1 MPAKQK
7 SLPMRVESVKNGSD
21 NLFDVDFLAR
31 LERLHLIAKR
41 MSGSAVGGTRRSRRL
56 GDGLEFADHR
66 DYASGDDTRF
76 IDWPYYARME
86 KLLIRLFHEHSE
98 STVVVALDC
107 SGSMAPGGSMAK
119 FDYARRTA
127 AALTYVAMGAMDR
140 VVLAA
145 FGGETDA
152 SEPFHAGR
160 NRGRI
165 VGVLD
170 YLRGLSAGGPTRLA
184 GGIKRLSQL
193 ARGRRGG
200 GDSAGTILL
209 ISDLL
214 DCSGDLDE
222 SLGQLQISDLSGRRD
237 VTVIH
242 LFSPVDEG
250 SEVPAKGPMMFQHAE
265 TGRRMPLWLTD
276 EMLDEYR
283 GKWGE
288 FKDHCRKTCL
298 SRGATYIPACT
309 DIPFDRLILTALR
322 RAGILSS

>member
-1 MPAKQK
+1 
-7 SLPMRVESVKNGSD
+7 VKNDSD

-41 MSGSAVGGTRRSRRL
+41 MSGGAVGGTRRSRRL

-66 DYASGDDTRF
+66 DYSPGDDTRF

-127 AALTYVAMGAMDR
+127 AALTYVATGAMDR

-145 FGGETDA
+145 FGGQTDTSDA
-152 SEPFHAGR
+152 FHAGR

-165 VGVLD
+165 AGVLD
-170 YLRGLSAGGPTRLA
+170 YLRGLKADGPTDLSDN
-184 GGIKRLSQL
+184 IKRLSQL
-193 ARGRRGG
+193 ACGRRGG
-200 GDSAGTILL
+200 GDSAGTVLL

-214 DCSGDLDE
+214 DSHADLDE
-222 SLGQLQISDLSGRRD
+222 SLGRLQISDLSGRRD
-237 VTVIH
+237 VTLIH
-242 LFSPVDEG
+242 LFSPSDKG
-250 SEVPAKGPMMFQHAE
+250 DEVPGKGPMMFQHAE
-265 TGRRMPLWLTD
+265 TGRRTPLWLTD
-276 EMLDEYR
+276 DVLDAYR
-283 GKWGE
+283 RKWSE
-288 FKDHCRKTCL
+288 FQNHCRKTCL
-298 SRGATYIPACT
+298 SRGAAYIPACT
-309 DIPFDRLILTALR
+309 DTPFEQLILTTLK
-322 RAGILSS
+322 RAGVLSS

>member
-1 MPAKQK
+1 MNT
-7 SLPMRVESVKNGSD
+7 ESD

-41 MSGSAVGGTRRSRRL
+41 MSSGSVGGARRSRRL

-66 DYASGDDTRF
+66 DYAPGDDTRF

-98 STVVVALDC
+98 STVVTALDC
-107 SGSMAPGGSMAK
+107 SGSMAPGGDTVK

-127 AALTYVAMGAMDR
+127 AALTYVAMGALDR

-145 FGGETDA
+145 FGGRMDA
-152 SEPFHAGR
+152 GDAFHAGR

-165 VGVLD
+165 MGVLD
-170 YLRGLSAGGPTRLA
+170 YLRGLSAGGLTNMVPS
-184 GGIKRLSQL
+184 IKSLSQL
-193 ARGRRGG
+193 ARGRPGG

-214 DCSGDLDE
+214 DCADDLDAA
-222 SLGQLQISDLSGRRD
+222 LGQLQTSDLAGRRD

-242 LFSPVDEG
+242 VFSPDDARAETL
-250 SEVPAKGPMMFQHAE
+250 EKGPMMLQHAE
-265 TGRRMPLWLTD
+265 SDRRMSLWLTD
-276 EMLDEYR
+276 EVLEAYR
-283 GKWGE
+283 RTWGK
-288 FKDHCRKTCL
+288 FQNRCRSACL
-298 SRGATYIPACT
+298 SRGATYVSACT
-309 DIPFDRLILTALR
+309 DTPFEQLILTTLK
-322 RAGILSS
+322 RAGVLAP

>member
-1 MPAKQK
+1 
-7 SLPMRVESVKNGSD
+7 VKNDSD

-41 MSGSAVGGTRRSRRL
+41 MSGGSVGGTRRSRRL

-98 STVVVALDC
+98 SMVVVALDC
-107 SGSMAPGGSMAK
+107 SGSMAPGGDTTK

-127 AALTYVAMGAMDR
+127 AALTYVATGALDR
-140 VVLAA
+140 VVLAG
-145 FGGETDA
+145 FGGETGGADA
-152 SEPFHAGR
+152 FHAGR
-160 NRGRI
+160 NRGQI

-184 GGIKRLSQL
+184 DGIKSLSQL
-193 ARGRRGG
+193 AAGRGG

-222 SLGQLQISDLSGRRD
+222 SLGRLQISDLAGRRD

-242 LFSPVDEG
+242 LFSPSDAG
-250 SEVPAKGPMMFQHAE
+250 DEVPSKGAVMFQHAE
-265 TGRRMPLWLTD
+265 TGRRMSLWLTD
-276 EMLDEYR
+276 EVLDAYR
-283 GKWGE
+283 RKWGE
-288 FKDHCRKTCL
+288 FQDRCRKACL
-298 SRGATYIPACT
+298 SRGAAYIPAPI
-309 DIPFDRLILTALR
+309 DVPFEQLILITLK
-322 RAGILSS
+322 RAGVLAS